1 MLPEQLYKNG
11 QQFHTGHSEQ
21 KYTLVVVGLA
31 EMQDVTM
38 VGESAKIQESV
49 NCLCFLKGDCL
60 QEFERSPER
69 GESILL

>member
-1 MLPEQLYKNG
+1 
-11 QQFHTGHSEQ
+11 
-21 KYTLVVVGLA
+21 
-31 EMQDVTM
+31 MQGVTM

-69 GESILL
+69 GSPFCCKYN